1 VPIKKILQV
10 DVDDSPFKRFKQIF
24 DQYQSAVA
32 KLPQDWQKIAIA
44 AGGVAEAH
52 SRAGEATEKQTSS
65 IQRQAV
71 ALNDA
76 QKSSDSIFQNWRSI
90 ASSAREV
97 DRAIERSVVKMAKWG
112 GLAAGVLGGLGV
124 VGSLFGLDKLASS
137 IGSAR
142 TRAMGL
148 GVTYGQQAAYDV
160 NYSRLVHPGDIMSNI
175 STAKY
180 DLASDQYKALVTAG
194 VSQKDIAS
202 KNPAQ
207 IFSEFMHRIPE
218 IFAGVPKDRIGTTAS
233 QYGLNNIMSTQDIV
247 AYLGETPEGRAK
259 IEADTQKDA
268 KDMDL
273 QDSVQRQWQD
283 FITQLGR
290 ATETVKAK
298 FMDKISVIEP
308 DLEKLSAQI
317 SGMVTKFVD
326 GGAAKASINWLGV
339 ELDKF
344 AEYVGKKEFQDDVR
358 DFAKWV
364 GSAAKSLWNFVSFFS
379 GVSPANADTL
389 PGAKDQ
395 DTGDFQPGDTYD
407 PVTGRRI
414 ASADSGGPSS
424 PGLTTKAQ
432 NEAGL
437 RLMDYLVNER
447 GWTPE
452 AAAIAAGNAQ
462 QESSFNPNGPAGD
475 PSIPGGSHGLFQW
488 NRDRLLALK
497 SYAEKTGRPWSDER
511 VQEEFFANEAERKI
525 PNWKTEHGFE
535 NAGEISHAYE
545 GYSDNSTGTRIA
557 NAKAFEQR
565 YAEHH
570 HNAPHPFVA
579 PHHPQSV
586 VIRNQSGANVPR
598 SVFSIAQPYASAGAQ

>member
-1 VPIKKILQV
+1 VPIKKILTV
-10 DVDDSPFKRFKQIF
+10 EVDDTQFKRFSEVF
-24 DQYQSAVA
+24 DRYKEAVT
-32 KLPQDWQKIAIA
+32 KLPQDWQKIGIA

-52 SRAGEATEKQTSS
+52 ARAGEATEKQTASL
-65 IQRQAV
+65 QKQAT
-71 ALNDA
+71 ALNSSKRD
-76 QKSSDSIFQNWRSI
+76 SDSIFQNWRLI
-90 ASSAREV
+90 AGSAREV
-97 DRAIERSVVKMAKWG
+97 DKAIERSVVKMAKWG
-112 GLAAGVLGGLGV
+112 ALAGGVLGGLGV
-124 VGSLFGLDKLASS
+124 VGSLFGLDRLARS
-137 IGSAR
+137 IGATR
-142 TRAMGL
+142 TGAMGL
-148 GVTYGQQAAYDV
+148 GISYGQRNAYNI
-160 NYSRLVHPGDIMSNI
+160 NYSPLVHPGDIMSNI

-180 DLASDQYKALVTAG
+180 DLASDQYKALMAAG
-194 VSQKDIAS
+194 ISQRDIAS

-207 IFSEFMHRIPE
+207 IFSQFMHRIPE
-218 IFAGVPKDRIGTTAS
+218 IFSGVPKDRIGTTAS
-233 QYGLNNIMSTQDIV
+233 QYGLTNIASTQDIV
-247 AYLGETPEGRAK
+247 AYLGASPAERAK
-259 IEADTQKDA
+259 READTQRDA

-308 DLEKLSAQI
+308 DLEKLSSTI

-326 GGAAKASINWLGV
+326 SGAAKASINWLGV

-389 PGAKDQ
+389 PGAKEQ
-395 DTGDFQPGDTYD
+395 DTGNFQPGDTYD
-407 PVTGRRI
+407 PATGKRT
-414 ASADSGGPSS
+414 SGGGGPSS

-462 QESSFNPNGPAGD
+462 QESGFNPNASGD
-475 PSIPGGSHGLFQW
+475 PSVPGGSHGWFQW
-488 NRDRLLALK
+488 NRDRLAALK
-497 SYAEKTGRPWSDER
+497 AYATGHGEDWTTER
-511 VQEEFFANEAERKI
+511 AQEEFFANEAERKI

-545 GYSDNSTGTRIA
+545 GYGDNSTGTRVA
-557 NAKAFEQR
+557 NAKAFLGR
-565 YAEHH
+565 YREHH
-570 HNAPHPFVA
+570 MKPVAFQAPTHP
-579 PHHPQSV
+579 HSV

-598 SVFSIAQPYASAGAQ
+598 SMFSIAQPYAPATQ